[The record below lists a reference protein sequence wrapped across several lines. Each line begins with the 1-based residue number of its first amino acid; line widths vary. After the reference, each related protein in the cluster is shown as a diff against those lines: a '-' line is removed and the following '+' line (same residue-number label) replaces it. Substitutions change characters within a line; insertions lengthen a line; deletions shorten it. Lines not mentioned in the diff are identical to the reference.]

1 MKKTIILIASMF
13 LLASCVESMALFG
26 SGAANGKLTQSSINT
41 AVGYGIKKQT
51 GKSPLEHALQF
62 SKKNKAKKNSF
73 LGKPLMENTSSL
85 QSSIDKKSR
94 TKYLD

>member
-51 GKSPLEHALQF
+51 SKSPLEHALQF

-85 QSSIDKKSR
+85 QSSIDKKSKI
-94 TKYLD
+94 KYLD

>member
-13 LLASCVESMALFG
+13 LLASCVESIALFG
-26 SGAANGKLTQSSINT
+26 SGAANGKLTQSSINS
-41 AVGYGIKKQT
+41 AVSYGIKKQT

-85 QSSIDKKSR
+85 QSSIDKKSKI
-94 TKYLD
+94 KYLD